1 MRNHRPIRSLSTLP
15 GFLLLLCTGL
25 LAPAHGDQDDGGA
38 VTVVAG
44 NGQPG
49 FTDGTGEAARFNKPI
64 RLAPFGKG
72 QIVIADISNH
82 AIRVVTREGR
92 VTTISGGPDSKGIQD
107 GPAAEAKFDNPHGVA
122 VSPDGV
128 IAVAGASSHL
138 VRLITP
144 VGAEGEQQRYEV
156 TTVAGV
162 PGISGLLDGPA
173 GEALFNSPHALA
185 WDDAGGILVVDIGN
199 ASVRRIK
206 DGIVTTV
213 VSPGEGGMAMPI
225 DMSLTAQGDI
235 LLADAASNTVLRKP
249 VGGALQPVTMEGTL
263 AVPHGVASDAAGNVY
278 VAEIR
283 GHRVSKI
290 SPSGEVYVVA
300 GTGEAG
306 SGPDQLNKPAA
317 VLVHDGL
324 LWIAD
329 LGNHRILT
337 VPVAP

>member
-1 MRNHRPIRSLSTLP
+1 MRNHRTARLHPTLLA
-15 GFLLLLCTGL
+15 FLLLFCTGL
-25 LAPAHGDQDDGGA
+25 LVPAHGGQDAGGA

-72 QIVIADISNH
+72 RIVVADINNH
-82 AIRVVTREGR
+82 AIRVVDREGR
-92 VTTISGGPDSKGIQD
+92 VTTISGGPDRKGIQD
-107 GPAAEAKFDNPHGVA
+107 GSAAEAKFDNPHGVA
-122 VSPDGV
+122 VSPDGA

-144 VGAEGEQQRYEV
+144 VGAESEPRRYEV

-162 PGISGLLDGPA
+162 PGVSGLQDGPA
-173 GEALFNSPHALA
+173 GEALFNSPHAVA

-206 DGIVTTV
+206 DGTVTTV
-213 VSPGEGGMAMPI
+213 VGPGEGGMAMPI
-225 DMSLTAQGDI
+225 DMSLTAEGDV

-249 VGGALQPVTMEGTL
+249 VGGALQPVTMSGTL
-263 AVPHGVASDAAGNVY
+263 AVPHGVASDSAGNVY

-290 SPSGEVYVVA
+290 SPSGEVSAVA

-306 SGPDQLNKPAA
+306 GGPDQLNKPAA

-329 LGNHRILT
+329 LENHRILT
-337 VPVAP
+337 LPLAP

>member
-1 MRNHRPIRSLSTLP
+1 MGNHRPDRVRYAFATA
-15 GFLLLLCTGL
+15 LLLCCTVL
-25 LAPAHGDQDDGGA
+25 VMPARGGQDHDGA
-38 VTVVAG
+38 VNVIAG

-49 FTDGTGEAARFNKPI
+49 FADGTGAAARFNKPI

-72 QIVIADISNH
+72 RIVIADINNH

-92 VTTISGGPDSKGIQD
+92 VTTISGGPDRKGIQD

-144 VGAEGEQQRYEV
+144 VGAEGDTRRYEV

-162 PGISGLLDGPA
+162 PGVSGLQDGPA
-173 GEALFNSPHALA
+173 GEALFNSPHAVA

-225 DMSLTAQGDI
+225 DMSLTAEGDV

-249 VGGALQPVTMEGTL
+249 DGGPLQTVNMAGTL
-263 AVPHGVASDAAGNVY
+263 AVPHGVASDPAGNVY

-290 SPSGEVYVVA
+290 SPSGEVSVVA

-306 SGPDQLNKPAA
+306 AGPGQLNKPAA

>member
-1 MRNHRPIRSLSTLP
+1 MLP
-15 GFLLLLCTGL
+15 AFVLLFCSGFLV
-25 LAPAHGDQDDGGA
+25 PAHGGQDNGGTA
-38 VTVVAG
+38 NVVAG

-72 QIVIADISNH
+72 RIVIADISNH

-92 VTTISGGPDSKGIQD
+92 VTTISGGPDRKGIQD

-144 VGAEGEQQRYEV
+144 VGAEGEQQRYQV
-156 TTVAGV
+156 STVAGV
-162 PGISGLLDGPA
+162 PGVSGLQDGPA
-173 GEALFNSPHALA
+173 GEALFNSPHAVA
-185 WDDAGGILVVDIGN
+185 WEDAGGILVVDIGN

-206 DGIVTTV
+206 DGIVETMV
-213 VSPGEGGMAMPI
+213 QPGEGGMAMPI
-225 DMSLTAQGDI
+225 DMSLTAQGDV

-249 VGGALQPVTMEGTL
+249 VAGPLQTVIMSGTL
-263 AVPHGVASDAAGNVY
+263 AVPHGVASDSAGNVY

-290 SPSGEVYVVA
+290 SPSGELSVVA

-329 LGNHRILT
+329 LGHHRILT
-337 VPVAP
+337 VPVAPR